1 MTAARTSHAGRDQ
14 AVGILAVFAVA
25 ELYFWSGTPWWAA
38 LTFTLLILAL
48 VVAAGI
54 AGAGR

>member
-1 MTAARTSHAGRDQ
+1 MSNASHAGRDQ
-14 AVGILAVFAVA
+14 AVGILAVFTVA
-25 ELYFWSGTPWWAA
+25 ELYFWSATPWWAA

-54 AGAGR
+54 ADPR